1 MESDERYLRRAMELA
16 EEARRAG
23 EVPVGAVLV
32 VDGEVVEAWNVKETT
47 PDPTAHAE
55 MMAIREAAHR
65 LGRWRLTGGA
75 LYVTKEPC
83 VMCAGALVAARID
96 RVVFGCYD
104 PKGGAAGSVLNL
116 LQDPR
121 LNHRVEVRGGVLE
134 SETAEQLR
142 SFFAEQ
148 RGTAISG
155 K

>member
-1 MESDERYLRRAMELA
+1 MIESDEGYLRRAMVLA

-32 VDGEVVEAWNVKETT
+32 VDGEVVEAWNVKETK

-55 MMAIREAAHR
+55 MVAIREAARR
-65 LGRWRLTGGA
+65 LGRWRLTGGT

-104 PKGGAAGSVLNL
+104 TKGGAAGSVMDL
-116 LQDPR
+116 LRDPR
-121 LNHRVEVRGGVLE
+121 LNHRIEVEGGVLE
-134 SETAEQLR
+134 GETAEQLR
-142 SFFAEQ
+142 AFFASQ
-148 RGTAISG
+148 RRVAEEN
-155 K
+155 